1 MADNLLDKASILL
14 TPTAYDNGSM
24 LSVKPEN
31 GDGDFTFSRNG
42 AASRVNS
49 SSNIVT
55 EGTNLPRINYEN
67 GIGSWLLEQQSTN
80 LVTYSEDFSQW
91 NNTDITIGANGTSP
105 SGETN
110 ANLIQTGSAGSDQ
123 VNETF
128 AISATNTATYSVFI
142 KRVSGAEWV
151 DFLVVKS
158 GFSNSLKVWFNIKDG
173 LVGSYSENGTTTFDN
188 ASVKDFG
195 NGWYRLQVT
204 TTDTTNNTAFNIRIR
219 TASADNTDTRFD
231 NSSYYL
237 WAAQLENQPFATS
250 YIPTDGA
257 ANTRIQDIAS
267 NSGNASLINSTE
279 GVLYA
284 EIKANA
290 IYNLQRW
297 ISLSD
302 GSHNNAIKIGFLN
315 SSTDLKIACEV
326 RSGGVSQAFM
336 VNNLGAVS
344 LAYLKVAVKY
354 KENDFALWINGVEV
368 DTDTSG
374 SAPIGLN
381 NLTFTRGDSGQPFFG
396 KAKALAVYKE
406 ALTDEQLTA
415 L

>member
-1 MADNLLDKASILL
+1 
-14 TPTAYDNGSM
+14 
-24 LSVKPEN
+24 
-31 GDGDFTFSRNG
+31 
-42 AASRVNS
+42 
-49 SSNIVT
+49 
-55 EGTNLPRINYEN
+55 
-67 GIGSWLLEQQSTN
+67 
-80 LVTYSEDFSQW
+80 
-91 NNTDITIGANGTSP
+91 
-105 SGETN
+105 
-110 ANLIQTGSAGSDQ
+110 
-123 VNETF
+123 
-128 AISATNTATYSVFI
+128 
-142 KRVSGAEWV
+142 
-151 DFLVVKS
+151 
-158 GFSNSLKVWFNIKDG
+158 
-173 LVGSYSENGTTTFDN
+173 
-188 ASVKDFG
+188 
-195 NGWYRLQVT
+195 
-204 TTDTTNNTAFNIRIR
+204 
-219 TASADNTDTRFD
+219 
-231 NSSYYL
+231 
-237 WAAQLENQPFATS
+237 
-250 YIPTDGA
+250 
-257 ANTRIQDIAS
+257 
-267 NSGNASLINSTE
+267 
-279 GVLYA
+279 VLYA